1 MVKFVK
7 NRLGNYV
14 SQLSFYESL
23 SLAILNSQE
32 FQKREILEQK
42 KVREYLED
50 DSFRKY
56 IDIFEK
62 SIENLSISSS
72 DFEWK

>member
-1 MVKFVK
+1 MKFVK

-14 SQLSFYESL
+14 PQLSLHESFVL
-23 SLAILNSQE
+23 VTLNSQE
-32 FQKREILEQK
+32 FRKRKILEQK

-56 IDIFEK
+56 IDSFEK
-62 SIENLSISSS
+62 SIESLSISSS